1 MSLKNAIKMIHIKKS
16 YSIHFGHIQS
26 ILSSSSSIH
35 FGSIRST
42 LILFGQFS
50 PHWSYFVHSSF
61 IRSILVLFG
70 PFQFYSV
77 DSGPIWSITFALVLI
92 RPIILIRSSSVHYQI
107 RSTLFPFGW
116 LLSIRS
122 NSVHLCLLDPF
133 WSTLLHFIFPFLNR
147 YIKLDWNYL
156 K

>member
-1 MSLKNAIKMIHIKKS
+1 MSLKNAIKMIHVKKS

-35 FGSIRST
+35 FGSIQST

-61 IRSILVLFG
+61 IWSTLVIFG

-77 DSGPIWSITFALVLI
+77 DGGPIWSITFLI
-92 RPIILIRSSSVHYQI
+92 RPIVLIRSSSVHSI
-107 RSTLFPFGW
+107 KFGLPCSRSVHFFPFG
-116 LLSIRS
+116 LIRS
-122 NSVHLCLLDPF
+122 ICVYLIHFGPLC
-133 WSTLLHFIFPFLNR
+133 
-147 YIKLDWNYL
+147 YILFSHA
-156 K
+156 